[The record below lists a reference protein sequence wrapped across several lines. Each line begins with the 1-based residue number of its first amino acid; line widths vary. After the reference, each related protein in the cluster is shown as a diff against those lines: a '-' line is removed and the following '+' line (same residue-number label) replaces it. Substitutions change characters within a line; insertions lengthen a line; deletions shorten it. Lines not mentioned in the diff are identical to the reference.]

1 MEKTNYYNRRKK
13 FDEDSYRSN
22 TGNEYA
28 KNKIKKTSQTKLK
41 TAFIGAIDRFEESF
55 GHLWGH
61 GLDYG
66 ELSSEQ
72 KRWRE
77 VWEHCR
83 DNVLDNGNDQL
94 RSLLKEI
101 EGYNITKNRYHV
113 DIPVN

>member
-1 MEKTNYYNRRKK
+1 MDKGSYYNRRQQ
-13 FDEDSYRSN
+13 FDNDSYKSN
-22 TGNEYA
+22 KGNQYA
-28 KNKIKKTSQTKLK
+28 KEKLQKTVKTKMKTS
-41 TAFIGAIDRFEESF
+41 FIGAIDRFEELF

-61 GLDYG
+61 GLDYN

-77 VWEHCR
+77 VWTSCR

-101 EGYNITKNRYHV
+101 EGYNVTKNRYHV